1 MANPSSWYIED
12 GSFFRLKNIQ
22 LGYTV
27 PMELTKRIKIDR
39 LRIYVSAQN
48 LWTITKYSGFDPE
61 FGIGGATGAGVDE
74 GSYPQSK
81 IMLFGI
87 QLDI

>member
-1 MANPSSWYIED
+1 
-12 GSFFRLKNIQ
+12 
-22 LGYTV
+22 
-27 PMELTKRIKIDR
+27 LTKKVKIDR

-61 FGIGGATGAGVDE
+61 FGIGTALDSGVDF